1 MPALP
6 FIAAGAAVV
15 GTVASIEQ
23 GRRAANAS
31 QAQAEAERRRSE
43 IENVYKARQNIRQ
56 ARIAQAAM
64 ANQAAL
70 TGGVGGSGVAGGVGS
85 VGSQMAGNL
94 SYMSSIAE
102 ENTNIFNFATTAAK
116 ASSNAAVY
124 GQVGKLAG
132 TIFSAYGAPS
142 ASVSGAAT
150 WDQQFGGTKG
160 SGD

>member
-1 MPALP
+1 MALATSTVLA
-6 FIAAGAAVV
+6 ITAAASTVA
-15 GTVASIEQ
+15 TVASMEQ
-23 GRRAANAS
+23 NKRAARAS

-43 IENVYKARQNIRQ
+43 VENVYKARQNIRQ

-64 ANQAAL
+64 VNQAAL
-70 TGGVGGSGVAGGVGS
+70 TGGMGGTGLAGGVSS

-132 TIFSAYGAPS
+132 TIFSGMTGQTVPEAIGAS
-142 ASVSGAAT
+142 LV
-150 WDQQFGGTKG
+150 KG
-160 SGD
+160 

>member
-6 FIAAGAAVV
+6 FLPIIAAGAAIA
-15 GTVASIEQ
+15 GTVASIDQ
-23 GRRAANAS
+23 GRRSAKAT

-43 IENVYKARQNIRQ
+43 IENVYKARQSIRQ

-64 ANQAAL
+64 VNQAAL
-70 TGGVGGSGVAGGVGS
+70 TGGIGGSGVAGGVGS
-85 VGSQMAGNL
+85 VGSQLAGNL

-132 TIFSAYGAPS
+132 TIFSGMTGQTVPEAIGAS
-142 ASVSGAAT
+142 LV
-150 WDQQFGGTKG
+150 KG
-160 SGD
+160 